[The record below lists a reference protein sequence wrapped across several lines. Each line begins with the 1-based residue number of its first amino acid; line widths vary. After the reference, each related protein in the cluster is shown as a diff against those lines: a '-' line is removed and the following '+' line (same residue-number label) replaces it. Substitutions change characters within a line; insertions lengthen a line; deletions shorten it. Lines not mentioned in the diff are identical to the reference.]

1 LALSLCEEVENMK
14 ILLITPPN
22 FSIKMLEE
30 EVSTIKTGHSDFTK
44 SVDWGIA
51 LPLGALYL
59 AGAARKAGYRDIEL
73 YDLHRQFYICRQ
85 TGYFDA
91 NNLDDF
97 FNDYVADKVKNGQYD
112 IVGLSCLFNVQETTS
127 VEIIRKLQANSDAR
141 IVVGGNWPTNKY
153 QDMVSQN
160 IGDYLVLGE
169 GEDEFVRLIRYI
181 ESAGTSADLSGER
194 HIIDVKAGDTQSK
207 ASCQV
212 ADLDTLAKPAYDLLP
227 FIEEYTEKSMHAGR
241 MGGKS
246 ASQLRSA
253 AIMTTRGC
261 PMKCTFC
268 AAHGVH
274 GRRIRTHSIDYIMD
288 HLTEL
293 VAKYDANHILFE
305 DDMFN
310 YSKSRTIELCSRI
323 AEAFPNRFTI
333 EFPNGLAVW
342 TLTEQVV
349 SALKSIGL
357 KTITIAIES
366 GNEDVQRDVLK
377 KNLNLG
383 RIKEK
388 VAMLKAADIGVR
400 GFFIIGLVG
409 ETIEQMMDTIDFA
422 IDLQL
427 DWAEIKVFTPLFG
440 SEMYSTAVSHGYLMG
455 DTSEHVYGRCAIKTP
470 DFSPEQVERIRYDA
484 NIKINFLNNA
494 YLREGKYEL
503 AARTFRRL
511 LARFPKHLFAQW
523 ALWQALERGGKTD
536 EAQATRK
543 QLATLAKTEENSAL
557 LKQFQIHI

>member
-1 LALSLCEEVENMK
+1 MK

-30 EVSTIKTGHSDFTK
+30 EVSTVKTGQSDFTK

-51 LPLGALYL
+51 LPLGILYL
-59 AGAARKAGYRDIEL
+59 AAAAREAGYGDIEI
-73 YDLHRQFYICRQ
+73 YDLHRQFNVCRQ
-85 TGYFDA
+85 NGFFNA

-97 FNDYVADKVKNGQYD
+97 FNEHVGNKLKHGRYN
-112 IVGLSCLFNVQETTS
+112 IVGLSCLFNVQESTS
-127 VEIIRKLQANSDAR
+127 VEIIERIKANSNAK
-141 IVVGGNWPTNKY
+141 IVIGGNWPTNKY
-153 QDMVSQN
+153 QDMVSQR

-169 GEDEFVRLIRYI
+169 GEDEFVKLIQYI
-181 ESAGTSADLSGER
+181 ESGQTCLDLQSEK
-194 HIIDVKAGDTQSK
+194 HLIDVQAGDTQAK
-207 ASCQV
+207 ASCQIG
-212 ADLDTLAKPAYDLLP
+212 DLDALAQPAYDLLP

-246 ASQLRSA
+246 VSQLRSV

-274 GRRIRTHSIDYIMD
+274 GRRIRTHSLDYIME
-288 HLTEL
+288 HLGDL
-293 VAKYDANHILFE
+293 VARYDANHILFE

-310 YSKSRTIELCSRI
+310 YSKSRTIELCERI

-342 TLTEQVV
+342 TLTKEVV
-349 SALKSIGL
+349 LAMKGIGL

-366 GNEDVQRDVLK
+366 GNKDVQRDILK
-377 KNLNLG
+377 KNLNLD

-388 VAMLKAADIGVR
+388 VAMLKAANIGVR

-409 ETIEQMMDTIDFA
+409 ETVAQMMDTIEFA

-440 SEMYSTAVSHGYLMG
+440 SEMYNSAAAHGYLMG
-455 DTSEHVYGRCAIKTP
+455 DTSEHVYGRCAIMTP
-470 DFSPEQVERIRYDA
+470 DFSPEQVEKIRYDA

-494 YLREGKYEL
+494 YLREGKFEL
-503 AARTFRRL
+503 AEKTFKRL
-511 LARFPKHLFAQW
+511 LSRFPNHLFAQW
-523 ALWQALERGGKTD
+523 GVWQALERGGKTN
-536 EAQATRK
+536 EAQLARA
-543 QLATLAKTEENSAL
+543 QLATLAQTEENRAL
-557 LKQFQIHI
+557 LRQFQIDV